1 MSESSEVVLVV
12 EDDPITRLSVI
23 RALRREGYYV
33 LEATNGEDALH
44 VMQEYHAPVH
54 ILVTDVVMPEMN
66 GAELVTMLRQ
76 WYPLLK
82 AVIMSGYGADYLKLR
97 IGQMDGSVFLSKPFT
112 MEELCTQ
119 VRHTLDTDWIKL

>member
-1 MSESSEVVLVV
+1 MSENREVVLVV

-97 IGQMDGSVFLSKPFT
+97 IGQMDGSVFLPKPFT